1 MTGEMYQINQ
11 ETGEDDSGN
20 IWASHLAIAK
30 AVGGELKPFD
40 QYQGPYIAINGD
52 ITMGDSPYSVPIPF
66 PERFGLIRLWLFT
79 DPNGDDY
86 VYREDNGALA
96 PCIGFI
102 PETCIEAAR
111 SLLEGESDEN

>member
-1 MTGEMYQINQ
+1 MTGEMNYINS
-11 ETGEDDSGN
+11 ETGQDSNGD
-20 IWASHLAIAK
+20 IWESHAAIAREFN
-30 AVGGELKPFD
+30 GELKPFD
-40 QYQGPYIAINGD
+40 VYQGPYIAINGD

-102 PETCIEAAR
+102 PETCVAAAR
-111 SLLEGESDEN
+111 IVLEGESNEN